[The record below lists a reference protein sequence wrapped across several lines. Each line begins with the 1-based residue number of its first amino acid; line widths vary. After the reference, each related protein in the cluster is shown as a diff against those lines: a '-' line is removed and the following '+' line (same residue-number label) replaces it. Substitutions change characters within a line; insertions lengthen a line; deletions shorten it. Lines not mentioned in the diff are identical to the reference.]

1 MVRKGILLV
10 LLCAAASAQSVRSA
24 QMLEGAGQLAAAF
37 EEYRQVVAAN
47 PADRPAFSG
56 LVRLA
61 QAVGRSDTLLALSRR
76 LLAQRPEQAE
86 FASGVV
92 EGLFGVGRVSE
103 ARAELRR
110 VAKAR
115 PALLA
120 ELADIAVRHGER
132 AEAIALYRQAREH
145 ARTDLLYAE
154 RLIQLHEELGQYQ
167 AAVREVVSILSRR
180 PEEIHAYAQKL
191 SAYAGKVDTRT
202 LSAELDKLTQV
213 QARAR
218 AQAAVMVA
226 LGRNADAVQLLR
238 TTLNDQELLRQAQD
252 WETEGRLEAALA
264 AYQALALHTRAAQV
278 LRRLGRTD
286 EARKA
291 LARDPGPGAQFE
303 LAEVM
308 LDAGDFRAAAE
319 VYDQVLR
326 QKPGHAPA
334 LLGMARAQ
342 LGMGEPA
349 RARTFVRRVARLQE
363 RELLLVA
370 RSFFLEAAFD
380 SVAYY
385 AGQLVRTQPQSPLAN
400 DGLELLLLTRTARSD
415 SAGLAELARAA
426 LELETG
432 ALTSGAHRAARLTQ
446 GSGPVAEAAGLLSV
460 QFLLREK
467 QPARALVLLDSFE
480 YRFPASPLKPRAMLD
495 AARLARD
502 ELADPAGSRRR
513 LEKLVLDYPGSPYA
527 AIARSL
533 LAGTPALPSGGIR

>member
-1 MVRKGILLV
+1 MNRTIVLV
-10 LLCAAASAQSVRSA
+10 LVSGAVLAQSVRSA
-24 QMLEGAGQLAAAF
+24 QMLESAGQLAAAF
-37 EEYRQVVAAN
+37 EEYRQVVV
-47 PADRPAFSG
+47 ADPQDRQAFSG

-61 QAVGRSDTLLALSRR
+61 HRVGRSDTLLALSRR
-76 LLAQRPEQAE
+76 LLAQRPEHVE

-132 AEAIALYRQAREH
+132 SEAVVLYRQAREH
-145 ARTDLLYAE
+145 VRNDLLYAE
-154 RLIQLHEELGQYQ
+154 RLIQLYEELGQYQ

-180 PEEIHAYAQKL
+180 PDEVGAYAQKL

-202 LSAELDKLTQV
+202 LIGELDKLSSVQV
-213 QARAR
+213 RAR

-226 LGRNADAVQLLR
+226 LGRNADAVQVLR
-238 TTLNDQELLRQAQD
+238 PALPDQELLRQAQD
-252 WETEGRLEAALA
+252 WEAEGRLEAALA
-264 AYQALALHTRAAQV
+264 AYQVLALHTRAAQV

-291 LARDPGPGAQFE
+291 LARDSGPGAQLE

-319 VYDQVLR
+319 VYDQILR
-326 QKPGHAPA
+326 QKPGHASA
-334 LLGMARAQ
+334 LFGMARAQ

-349 RARTFVRRVARLQE
+349 RARAFLRRLERLQDQ
-363 RELLLVA
+363 ELLLVA

-380 SVAYY
+380 SVTYY
-385 AGQLVRTQPQSPLAN
+385 AGRLVRSQPQSPFAN
-400 DGLELLLLTRTARSD
+400 DGLELLLLTQAARSD
-415 SAGLAELARAA
+415 SAGLVELARAVF
-426 LELETG
+426 ELETG
-432 ALTSGAHRAARLTQ
+432 ALASGARRTFKLAQ
-446 GSGPVAEAAGLLSV
+446 GHGPVAEAAELLSAR
-460 QFLLREK
+460 FLVREK
-467 QPARALVLLDSFE
+467 QPARAIAVLDSFE
-480 YRFPASPLKPRAMLD
+480 HRFPASSLKPKAMLD

-502 ELADPAGSRRR
+502 ELADQTGFRRR

-533 LAGTPALPSGGIR
+533 LAGTPVLPSGGIR